1 MTRVFIDEEY
11 LKWYP
16 GAQCHDD
23 MFDTMHM
30 MFHQDLDVR
39 VPNLEIRE
47 KRKERKALVGAVY
60 SHRGG

>member
-1 MTRVFIDEEY
+1 MTRVFIEEEY

-23 MFDTMHM
+23 MLDTMHM

-39 VPNLEIRE
+39 VPNVEMYENTERE
-47 KRKERKALVGAVY
+47 KQ
-60 SHRGG
+60 

>member
-1 MTRVFIDEEY
+1 VFIEEEY

-23 MFDTMHM
+23 MLDTMHM

-39 VPNLEIRE
+39 VPNVEMYERH
-47 KRKERKALVGAVY
+47 RERKAIAGAVY
-60 SHRGG
+60 SHRRG